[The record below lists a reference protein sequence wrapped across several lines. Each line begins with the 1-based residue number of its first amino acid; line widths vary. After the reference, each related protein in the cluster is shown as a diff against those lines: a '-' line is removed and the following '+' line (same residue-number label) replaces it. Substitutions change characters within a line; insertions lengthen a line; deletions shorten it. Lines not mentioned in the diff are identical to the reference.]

1 MINNRSQ
8 YGRRLLVVLL
18 IPFLLFSLVIDGQT
32 DMWGDINDDDKIGL
46 EEAIHALQI
55 TSGLT
60 IGRKPVYMAIIGTG
74 GVTGVYYPT
83 GGAIARTVNKQRA
96 YYGVRCAV

>member
-1 MINNRSQ
+1 
-8 YGRRLLVVLL
+8 
-18 IPFLLFSLVIDGQT
+18 LLFSLVIDGQT

-60 IGRKPVYMAIIGTG
+60 IGR
-74 GVTGVYYPT
+74 
-83 GGAIARTVNKQRA
+83 
-96 YYGVRCAV
+96 VRCAV